1 MADRG
6 SGSVNR
12 LRRYGYLT
20 IGGKQR
26 HPPAQVAPLIQHEEQ
41 KHHYNQKPANT
52 RNKRLGGFGDFGQWS
67 GRPKSLVVLRS
78 ISGWVPLQPLLD
90 FTNALLDALK
100 RRRRALF
107 HRGQFV
113 GNVIGITGDVFG
125 DRS

>member
-6 SGSVNR
+6 SGRVNR
-12 LRRYGYLT
+12 LRRYGHLA

-26 HPPAQVAPLIQHEEQ
+26 DPPAQVAPLIQHEEQ

-52 RNKRLGGFGDFGQWS
+52 RNKWLGGSGGFGQWS
-67 GRPKSLVVLRS
+67 RRRKGLAVLRS

-90 FTNALLDALK
+90 FTNAILDVLK
-100 RRRRALF
+100 RRRHRFF
-107 HRGQFV
+107 HRGEFV